1 MVPAVSNLVS
11 SNSQRHRRHHPLYL
25 RRRDTDDE
33 SLEQRSHTVSIAR
46 RNLLQDKTRLV
57 LSVLGIALAV
67 MLILI
72 LTGFLNGVYR
82 QAASYLNNTPG
93 SVAVVQNGVSNFY
106 ATTSILPPGTLE
118 AARKTQGVTRIIPV
132 TSQIVIFELHDRKQ
146 AAQVVGYDPALGGG
160 PWSLAE
166 GRGIQADDELVVDQV
181 MAEAHNIKTGDKL
194 TLLGREFT
202 VVGRSKETAMWA
214 ASVLFIRKNAL
225 ESLLNAPG
233 ATSMLLVTPTDG
245 VTPETLRD
253 RLSSYLPGTNVLLK
267 SEVVANDKQLF
278 ARIYN
283 GPLLLMVAIA
293 FLVGSLIVGLIIY
306 TATVERQREY
316 GALKAIGAGNGLL
329 YRIVTA
335 QALTASVSGSLAGV
349 VLAFAVGQLIMALRP
364 QFLVAIEPGAIAW
377 SLVAG
382 LAMALLGAIFPARTV
397 ARLAPADVF
406 RR

>member
-1 MVPAVSNLVS
+1 M
-11 SNSQRHRRHHPLYL
+11 
-25 RRRDTDDE
+25 
-33 SLEQRSHTVSIAR
+33 SLAR
-46 RNLLQDKTRLV
+46 RNLLQDKTRLA

-67 MLILI
+67 MLILV
-72 LTGFLNGVYR
+72 LSGFLNGVYR

-93 SVAVVQNGVSNFY
+93 SVVVVQDGVNNFY

-118 AARKTQGVTRIIPV
+118 AARKTEGVARIIPV
-132 TSQIVIFELHDRKQ
+132 TSQIVIFELHGRKQ

-160 PWSLAE
+160 PWGLAQ
-166 GRGIQADDELVVDQV
+166 GRGIQADNEVVVDRV
-181 MAEAHNIKTGDKL
+181 MAQAHNITTGDKL

-202 VVGRSKETAMWA
+202 VVGSSKETAMWA
-214 ASVLFIRKNAL
+214 ASVLFVRKGAL
-225 ESLLNAPG
+225 ESLLKAPG

-245 VTPETLRD
+245 ITPETLRH
-253 RLSSYLPGTNVLLK
+253 RLRSNLPGTNVLLK
-267 SEVVANDKQLF
+267 SEVIANDKQLF

-293 FLVGSLIVGLIIY
+293 FLVGALVVGLVIY

-316 GALKAIGAGNGLL
+316 GALKAMGAGNGLL
-329 YRIVTA
+329 YKVVTA
-335 QALTASVSGSLAGV
+335 QALVASLAGSV
-349 VLAFAVGQLIMALRP
+349 AGVALAFGVGQLIMALRP

-377 SLVAG
+377 ALVAG
-382 LAMALLGAIFPARTV
+382 LVMALLGALFPARTV

>member
-1 MVPAVSNLVS
+1 M
-11 SNSQRHRRHHPLYL
+11 
-25 RRRDTDDE
+25 
-33 SLEQRSHTVSIAR
+33 SIAL
-46 RNLLQDKTRLV
+46 RNLFQDKTRLA

-67 MLILI
+67 MLILV
-72 LTGFLNGVYR
+72 LSGFLNGVYK

-93 SVAVVQNGVSNFY
+93 SVVVVQDGVSNFY

-118 AARKTQGVTRIIPV
+118 AARKTEGVAGIIPV
-132 TSQIVIFELHDRKQ
+132 TSQIVIFELHGRKQ

-166 GRGIQADDELVVDQV
+166 GRGIQADDEVVVDRV
-181 MAEAHNIKTGDKL
+181 MAEAHNIKIGDKL

-202 VVGRSKETAMWA
+202 VVGESKETAMWA
-214 ASVLFIRKNAL
+214 ASVLFIRKSAL
-225 ESLLNAPG
+225 ESLLTAPG
-233 ATSMLLVTPTDG
+233 ATSMLLITHTDA

-253 RLSSYLPGTNVLLK
+253 KLRASAPGTNVLLK
-267 SEVVANDKQLF
+267 GEVIANDRQLF
-278 ARIYN
+278 ARVYN

-293 FLVGSLIVGLIIY
+293 FLVGALVVGLVIY

-316 GALKAIGAGNGLL
+316 GTLKAIGARNGLL
-329 YRIVTA
+329 YKVVTA

-349 VLAFAVGQLIMALRP
+349 ALSFAMGQLIMALRP

-377 SLVAG
+377 ALGAG
-382 LAMALLGAIFPARTV
+382 LLMALLGALFPARTI